1 MKMHLENWILAHLHD
16 PGSDS
21 GLSFVRQSKRQQNKQ
36 AAPALRDDLSGDN
49 ETSVT
54 RGPAIMKAGRWQSM
68 DLQPQAEVSYK
79 KDERTISWISLQSYE
94 DLPLTLNAAQIACAL
109 GISKSCAYTLLHRD
123 DFPTVRIGR
132 RMLVSKTKFET
143 WLESQDSES
152 LQVCV

>member
-1 MKMHLENWILAHLHD
+1 MN
-16 PGSDS
+16 
-21 GLSFVRQSKRQQNKQ
+21 
-36 AAPALRDDLSGDN
+36 
-49 ETSVT
+49 
-54 RGPAIMKAGRWQSM
+54 
-68 DLQPQAEVSYK
+68 
-79 KDERTISWISLQSYE
+79 ISTVKSYE